1 MMEILWDY
9 LTFLLQTIT
18 VVIAIVVVIAV
29 ISSVAMRR
37 TTDRT
42 QVGHLT
48 VRYLN
53 DFYDAMRS
61 TIEQASLSP
70 GQVKK
75 HRKAEQ
81 KEKKQK
87 EKTEAKSSSEKS
99 ASATEQESSAKD
111 EEDDTGENGKGDKE
125 ETEDSE
131 EKQKSVYVLGFEG
144 DLEASKVERLK
155 HEISAVLTQ
164 ATKNDEVVVKVE
176 SPGGVVHSY
185 GYAASQLMRVRKAGV
200 KLTVAVDEVAA
211 SGGYMIAVVADQ
223 ILAAPFALVGS
234 IGVAAEIPNVNRLL
248 KKYDIDYEI
257 ITAGEFKR
265 TLSVFGENTD
275 AARKKF
281 LEEIE
286 DVHELF
292 KEFVS
297 NHRPDVDLSVVATG
311 ESWYGERALA
321 RNLIDDIMTSD
332 EYIMNACDDSR
343 VFELT
348 WHPPKKQL
356 SDILTQTATS
366 MLSIARWL
374 RRKLP

>member
-1 MMEILWDY
+1 MEILWDY
-9 LTFLLQTIT
+9 LSFLLQTIT
-18 VVIAIVVVIAV
+18 VVVAIVVVIAV
-29 ISSVAMRR
+29 ISSIAVRR
-37 TTDRT
+37 TSDRG
-42 QVGHLT
+42 QIGHLT
-48 VRYLN
+48 VRHLN

-61 TIEQASLSP
+61 TIEEAALSR

-75 HRKAEQ
+75 HRKTER

-87 EKTEAKSSSEKS
+87 EKAESKSPSDKNVEDAKPKASSDDGSTVEG
-99 ASATEQESSAKD
+99 EPD
-111 EEDDTGENGKGDKE
+111 EPDTDEH
-125 ETEDSE
+125 E
-131 EKQKSVYVLGFEG
+131 EKQKSVFVLGFKG

-155 HEISAVLTQ
+155 HEISAILTQ
-164 ATKNDEVVVKVE
+164 ASKNDEVVVKVD
-176 SPGGVVHSY
+176 SPGGVVHAY
-185 GYAASQLMRVRKAGV
+185 GYAASQLMRVRKAGI
-200 KLTVAVDEVAA
+200 KLTVVVDEVAA

-297 NHRPDVDLSVVATG
+297 LHRPQVDLSVVATG
-311 ESWYGERALA
+311 ESWYGERALT
-321 RNLIDDIMTSD
+321 RKLIDDIMTSD
-332 EYIMNACDDSR
+332 EYIMQACDNAK

-356 SDILTQTATS
+356 SDLLTQTATS

-374 RRKLP
+374 RRRLP

>member
-1 MMEILWDY
+1 MELLWDY
-9 LTFLLQTIT
+9 LNFLLQTVT
-18 VVIAIVVVIAV
+18 VVVAIVVVIAV
-29 ISSVAMRR
+29 ISSVAVRR
-37 TTDRT
+37 TSERS

-61 TIEQASLSP
+61 TIEQASLTQ
-70 GQVKK
+70 GQAKK
-75 HRKAEQ
+75 HRKAER

-87 EKTEAKSSSEKS
+87 EKAGAKSSPEKS
-99 ASATEQESSAKD
+99 ESAATQESSSDEKD
-111 EEDDTGENGKGDKE
+111 SDKDENGKDK
-125 ETEDSE
+125 TE
-131 EKQKSVYVLGFEG
+131 EKAEKDEGQKSVFVIGFEG

-164 ATKNDEVVVKVE
+164 AKKKDEVVVKVE
-176 SPGGVVHSY
+176 SPGGVVHAY

-248 KKYDIDYEI
+248 KKYDVDYEI

-281 LEEIE
+281 VEEIE

-297 NHRPDVDLSVVATG
+297 HHRPAVDLSVVATG

-321 RNLIDDIMTSD
+321 RNLIDQIMTSD
-332 EYIMNACDDSR
+332 EYIMNACDDSK

-356 SDILTQTATS
+356 SDVLTQTATS

>member
-1 MMEILWDY
+1 MMEMLWDY
-9 LTFLLQTIT
+9 LSFLFQTVT
-18 VVIAIVVVIAV
+18 VVVAIVVVIAV
-29 ISSVAMRR
+29 ISSIAIRR
-37 TTDRT
+37 TTDRG

-48 VRYLN
+48 VRHLN

-61 TIEQASLSP
+61 TIEQAALSQ
-70 GQVKK
+70 GQLKK
-75 HRKAEQ
+75 HRKAER

-87 EKTEAKSSSEKS
+87 EKAESKTSDPKGAEDAKTDS
-99 ASATEQESSAKD
+99 TID
-111 EEDDTGENGKGDKE
+111 EDSTTQDKE
-125 ETEDSE
+125 DKAETEEKDSK
-131 EKQKSVYVLGFEG
+131 EKNVFVLGFKG

-164 ATKNDEVVVKVE
+164 ASKNDEVIVKVE

-185 GYAASQLMRVRKAGV
+185 GYAASQLMRVRKAGI

-297 NHRPDVDLSVVATG
+297 THRPHVDLSVVATG
-311 ESWYGERALA
+311 ESWYGERALS
-321 RNLIDDIMTSD
+321 RNLIDDIITSD
-332 EYIMNACDDSR
+332 EYIMQACDKAK
-343 VFELT
+343 VLELT

-356 SDILTQTATS
+356 SDLLTQTATS

-374 RRKLP
+374 RRRLP

>member
-1 MMEILWDY
+1 MELLWNY
-9 LTFLLQTIT
+9 ISFLLYTIT

-29 ISSVAMRR
+29 CSSVALRR
-37 TTDRT
+37 TTERN
-42 QVGHLT
+42 QVGRLT

-61 TIEQASLSP
+61 TISEAALSQ
-70 GQVKK
+70 GQLKK
-75 HRKAEQ
+75 QRKAER

-87 EKTEAKSSSEKS
+87 EKAEAQSSTEKSDSDKISEALSEEQETDKSDSSE
-99 ASATEQESSAKD
+99 
-111 EEDDTGENGKGDKE
+111 EEKE
-125 ETEDSE
+125 EQ
-131 EKQKSVYVLGFEG
+131 QKRVFVIGFEG
-144 DLEASKVERLK
+144 DLAARKVDRLK
-155 HEISAVLTQ
+155 HEISAVLTH
-164 ATKNDEVVVKVE
+164 ASKNDEIIVKVD

-185 GYAASQLMRVRKAGV
+185 GYAASQLMRVRKAGI

-211 SGGYMIAVVADQ
+211 SGGYMIAVVADK

-234 IGVAAEIPNVNRLL
+234 IGVAAEIPNINRLL

-265 TLSVFGENTD
+265 TLTVFGENTD
-275 AARKKF
+275 AARQKF

-297 NHRPDVDLSVVATG
+297 LHRPQVDLAVVATG

-332 EYIMNACDDSR
+332 EYIMQACDEAK

-356 SDILTQTATS
+356 GDLLTQTATAV
-366 MLSIARWL
+366 LSIARRL
-374 RRKLP
+374 RQKLP

>member
-1 MMEILWDY
+1 MELMWDY
-9 LTFLLQTIT
+9 LNFLLQTIT

-29 ISSVAMRR
+29 ISSVAVRR
-37 TTDRT
+37 TSERS

-53 DFYDAMRS
+53 DFYDALRS
-61 TIEQASLSP
+61 TIEQASLSQ
-70 GQVKK
+70 GQAKK
-75 HRKAEQ
+75 HRKAER

-87 EKTEAKSSSEKS
+87 EKAEAKSSTEKTESEDV
-99 ASATEQESSAKD
+99 QESQGETVSSEA
-111 EEDDTGENGKGDKE
+111 GENGKG
-125 ETEDSE
+125 E
-131 EKQKSVYVLGFEG
+131 EKEKAEKDDRQKNVFVLGFEG

-164 ATKNDEVVVKVE
+164 ASEKDEVVVKVE

-185 GYAASQLMRVRKAGV
+185 GYAASQLMRVRKAGI

-223 ILAAPFALVGS
+223 IVAAPFALVGS

-265 TLSVFGENTD
+265 TLSIFGENTD

-281 LEEIE
+281 VEEIE

-297 NHRPDVDLSVVATG
+297 LHRPDVDLSVVATG

-332 EYIMNACDDSR
+332 EYIMKACDDAK

-356 SDILTQTATS
+356 SDVLTQTATS
-366 MLSIARWL
+366 ILSIARWL

>member
-9 LTFLLQTIT
+9 LSFLLQTIT
-18 VVIAIVVVIAV
+18 VVVAIAVVIAV
-29 ISSVAMRR
+29 ISSIALRR
-37 TTDRT
+37 TADRG
-42 QVGHLT
+42 QVGHLS

-53 DFYDAMRS
+53 DFYDAMRL
-61 TIEQASLSP
+61 TIEEAALSQ

-75 HRKAEQ
+75 HRKTER

-87 EKTEAKSSSEKS
+87 ERAASKSSTEKVIADTKPDSSSEDEDTAQEEKEDTE
-99 ASATEQESSAKD
+99 TEQQ
-111 EEDDTGENGKGDKE
+111 DDT
-125 ETEDSE
+125 
-131 EKQKSVYVLGFEG
+131 QKSVFVLGFKG

-164 ATKNDEVVVKVE
+164 ATKQDEVVVKVD

-185 GYAASQLMRVRKAGV
+185 GYAASQLMRIRKAGI

-297 NHRPDVDLSVVATG
+297 THRPHVDLNVVATG

-332 EYIMNACDDSR
+332 EYIMQACDKAR
-343 VFELT
+343 VLELT

-356 SDILTQTATS
+356 SDLLNQTATT

-374 RRKLP
+374 KTKLS

>member
-1 MMEILWDY
+1 MEILWDY
-9 LTFLLQTIT
+9 LSFLLQTVT

-29 ISSVAMRR
+29 ISSIALRR
-37 TTDRT
+37 TADRG
-42 QVGHLT
+42 QVGHLS
-48 VRYLN
+48 VRHLN

-61 TIEQASLSP
+61 TIEEAVLSQ
-70 GQVKK
+70 GQLKK
-75 HRKAEQ
+75 HRKTER

-87 EKTEAKSSSEKS
+87 EKAETKSSTEKTV
-99 ASATEQESSAKD
+99 ADTKPESSSKD
-111 EEDDTGENGKGDKE
+111 EDTDQEVKDETEIGEND
-125 ETEDSE
+125 
-131 EKQKSVYVLGFEG
+131 EKQKSVFVLGFKG

-164 ATKNDEVVVKVE
+164 ATKKDEVVVKVD

-185 GYAASQLMRVRKAGV
+185 GYAASQLMRVRKAGI
-200 KLTVAVDEVAA
+200 KLTVVVDEVAA

-297 NHRPDVDLSVVATG
+297 THRPHVDLTVVATG

-332 EYIMNACDDSR
+332 EYIMQACNKAK
-343 VFELT
+343 VLELT

-356 SDILTQTATS
+356 SDLLTQTATT

-374 RRKLP
+374 RRRLP

>member
-1 MMEILWDY
+1 MEIFWDY
-9 LTFLLQTIT
+9 LSFLLQTIT
-18 VVIAIVVVIAV
+18 IVVAIVVVIAV
-29 ISSVAMRR
+29 ISSVAVRR
-37 TTDRT
+37 TADRG
-42 QVGHLT
+42 QEGHLT
-48 VRYLN
+48 VRHLN
-53 DFYDAMRS
+53 NFYDAMRA
-61 TIEQASLSP
+61 TIEEAALS
-70 GQVKK
+70 QDQLKK
-75 HRKAEQ
+75 HRKAER

-87 EKTEAKSSSEKS
+87 DKNETQSTASRSGSTKKSDTSVGIEVTAPDTTDELSP
-99 ASATEQESSAKD
+99 QETD
-111 EEDDTGENGKGDKE
+111 ERP
-125 ETEDSE
+125 
-131 EKQKSVYVLGFEG
+131 KSVFVLGFKG

-164 ATKNDEVVVKVE
+164 ASKKDEVVVKVD

-185 GYAASQLMRVRKAGV
+185 GYAASQLMRIRKAGI
-200 KLTVAVDEVAA
+200 KLTVVVDEVAA

-248 KKYDIDYEI
+248 KKYDIDYEV

-297 NHRPDVDLSVVATG
+297 LHRPQVDLSVVATG
-311 ESWYGERALA
+311 ESWYGERAMA
-321 RNLIDDIMTSD
+321 RNLIDEIMTSD
-332 EYIMNACDDSR
+332 EYILQACDHAK

-356 SDILTQTATS
+356 SDLLTQTATS
-366 MLSIARWL
+366 MLSIAKWL

>member
-1 MMEILWDY
+1 MEILWNY
-9 LTFLLQTIT
+9 LSFLLYTIT
-18 VVIAIVVVIAV
+18 VVVAIMVIVAV
-29 ISSVAMRR
+29 ISSIALRR
-37 TTDRT
+37 TTERD
-42 QVGHLT
+42 QIGHLT

-61 TIEQASLSP
+61 TISEATLSE
-70 GQVKK
+70 GQLKK
-75 HRKAEQ
+75 HRKAER

-87 EKTEAKSSSEKS
+87 DKAKTKPSPDKNVSDPKTEPTSGEQ
-99 ASATEQESSAKD
+99 ATDESDSDKD
-111 EEDDTGENGKGDKE
+111 EKE
-125 ETEDSE
+125 EQ
-131 EKQKSVYVLGFEG
+131 QKNIFVLGFEG
-144 DLEASKVERLK
+144 DLEARRVDRLK
-155 HEISAVLTQ
+155 HEISALLTQ
-164 ATKNDEVVVKVE
+164 ASKNDEVIVKVE

-185 GYAASQLMRVRKAGV
+185 GYAASQLMRVRKAGI
-200 KLTVAVDEVAA
+200 KLTVTVDEVAA
-211 SGGYMIAVVADQ
+211 SGGYMIAVVADK

-234 IGVAAEIPNVNRLL
+234 IGVAAEIPNVNKLL

-275 AARKKF
+275 AARQKF

-286 DVHELF
+286 DIHELF

-297 NHRPDVDLSVVATG
+297 HHRPQVDLSVVATG

-332 EYIMNACDDSR
+332 EYIMQACDR
-343 VFELT
+343 AKVFELT

-356 SDILTQTATS
+356 TDLLRQTATS
-366 MLSIARWL
+366 MLSITRWL
-374 RRKLP
+374 RRRLP

>member
-1 MMEILWDY
+1 MELLWDY
-9 LTFLLQTIT
+9 LNFLLQTVT
-18 VVIAIVVVIAV
+18 VVVAIVVVIAV
-29 ISSVAMRR
+29 ISSVAVRR
-37 TTDRT
+37 TSERS

-61 TIEQASLSP
+61 TIEQASLTQ
-70 GQVKK
+70 GQAKK
-75 HRKAEQ
+75 HRKAER

-87 EKTEAKSSSEKS
+87 EKAGAKSSPEKS
-99 ASATEQESSAKD
+99 ESAATQESSSDEKDSDKD
-111 EEDDTGENGKGDKE
+111 EIGKDK
-125 ETEDSE
+125 TE
-131 EKQKSVYVLGFEG
+131 EKAEKDEGQKSVFVIGFEG

-164 ATKNDEVVVKVE
+164 AKKKDEVVVKVE
-176 SPGGVVHSY
+176 SPGGVVHAY

-248 KKYDIDYEI
+248 KKYDVDYEI

-281 LEEIE
+281 VEEIE

-297 NHRPDVDLSVVATG
+297 HHRPAVDLSVVATG
-311 ESWYGERALA
+311 ESWYGERALD
-321 RNLIDDIMTSD
+321 RNLIDQIMTSD
-332 EYIMNACDDSR
+332 EYIMNACDDSK

-356 SDILTQTATS
+356 SDVLTQTATS

>member
-1 MMEILWDY
+1 MELLWDY

-87 EKTEAKSSSEKS
+87 EKTKAKSSLEKS
-99 ASATEQESSAKD
+99 ASDTGEEASSAD
-111 EEDDTGENGKGDKE
+111 EESEAGENGKDEKGKKE
-125 ETEDSE
+125 EAE
-131 EKQKSVYVLGFEG
+131 QKSVYVLGFEG
-144 DLEASKVERLK
+144 DMEASKVERLK

-164 ATKNDEVVVKVE
+164 ASKNDEVVVRVE

-185 GYAASQLMRVRKAGV
+185 GYAASQLMRVRKAGI

-257 ITAGEFKR
+257 LTAGEFKR

-275 AARKKF
+275 AARKKV

-297 NHRPDVDLSVVATG
+297 HHRPNVDLSVVATG

-321 RNLIDDIMTSD
+321 RNLIDEIMTSD

-356 SDILTQTATS
+356 SDLLTQTATS
-366 MLSIARWL
+366 MLSIARWM

>member
-9 LTFLLQTIT
+9 LSFLLQTIT
-18 VVIAIVVVIAV
+18 VVVAIVVVIAV
-29 ISSVAMRR
+29 ISSIALRR
-37 TTDRT
+37 TADRG
-42 QVGHLT
+42 QIGHLS

-61 TIEQASLSP
+61 TIEEAALTQ

-75 HRKAEQ
+75 HRKTER

-87 EKTEAKSSSEKS
+87 EKAESKSSTEKVIADTKPESSSEDEDTAQEEKE
-99 ASATEQESSAKD
+99 TEQQ
-111 EEDDTGENGKGDKE
+111 DDT
-125 ETEDSE
+125 
-131 EKQKSVYVLGFEG
+131 QKSVFVLGFKG

-155 HEISAVLTQ
+155 HEISAILTQ
-164 ATKNDEVVVKVE
+164 ATKQDEVVVKVD

-185 GYAASQLMRVRKAGV
+185 GYAASQLMRVRKAGI

-297 NHRPDVDLSVVATG
+297 THRPHVDLNVVATG

-332 EYIMNACDDSR
+332 EYIMQACDTAR
-343 VFELT
+343 VLELT

-356 SDILTQTATS
+356 SDLLNQTATT

-374 RRKLP
+374 KTKLS